1 MSVYLWRWLALPPTT
16 INVRVRA
23 PRWLIAGLTLLLA
36 AVGALALILPAIA
49 ASLLAL
55 VAAAVGVTLGLSGTL
70 RGLHCAVDTAV
81 TIQRYAS
88 NTGWAV
94 LQATPEGAL
103 HGVLE
108 KLRGRLSATGAGLI
122 QRALWRLMIVVG
134 GVAMLFLGGAQAALG
149 QSEGI
154 PWWVLALIVFIAVDS
169 AQSIPLGAL
178 VGLISARASSGGV
191 GAALNAG
198 LLYAVAKGFLFALSA
213 SFVPALGVGG
223 ALGLAFVL
231 HEGLLWLLWRVLH
244 GTYDADG

>member
-1 MSVYLWRWLALPPTT
+1 MSIYLWRWLALPPTA

-23 PRWLIAGLTLLLA
+23 PRWLIAGLGLLVL
-36 AVGALALILPAIA
+36 AVGGLALVVPTIA
-49 ASLLAL
+49 ASFLAL
-55 VAAAVGVTLGLSGTL
+55 VAAAVGVALGLNGTL
-70 RGLHCAVDTAV
+70 RGLHCAVDTAL

-88 NTGWAV
+88 NTGWAT
-94 LQATPEGAL
+94 LQATPTGAL
-103 HGVLE
+103 HGVRE
-108 KLRGRLSATGAGLI
+108 KLRGRLSASGAGTI
-122 QRALWRLMIVVG
+122 QRALWRLMIVVS
-134 GVAMLFLGGAQAALG
+134 GVTLLFLGGAQAALG

-154 PWWVLALIVFIAVDS
+154 PWWIVALIVFIAVDS

-198 LLYAVAKGFLFALSA
+198 LFYVVAKGFLFALSA
-213 SFVPALGVGG
+213 SFVPTLGVG
-223 ALGLAFVL
+223 ALGLAFAL

>member
-1 MSVYLWRWLALPPTT
+1 MSVYLWRWLALPPTA
-16 INVRVRA
+16 INVRVRT
-23 PRWLIAGLTLLLA
+23 PWWLIAGLALLLA
-36 AVGALALILPAIA
+36 AVGALALIVPTLA
-49 ASLLAL
+49 AVLLAL

-70 RGLHCAVDTAV
+70 RGLYCAVDTAL

-103 HGVLE
+103 NGVLE
-108 KLRGRLSATGAGLI
+108 KLRGRLSASGAGAI

-134 GVAMLFLGGAQAALG
+134 GVAVVFLGGAQAALG

-178 VGLISARASSGGV
+178 VGLISARASSGGI

-198 LLYAVAKGFLFALSA
+198 LLYAVAKGFLFVLSA
-213 SFVPALGVGG
+213 SFVPALEIG
-223 ALGLAFVL
+223 ALLVLFGL